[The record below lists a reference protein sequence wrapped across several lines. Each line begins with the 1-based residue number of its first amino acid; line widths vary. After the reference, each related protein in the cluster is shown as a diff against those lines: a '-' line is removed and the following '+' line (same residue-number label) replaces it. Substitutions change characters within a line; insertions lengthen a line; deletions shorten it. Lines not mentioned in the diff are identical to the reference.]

1 MARGEHQ
8 TTEALLDVLGDFRV
22 ALPTPSLG
30 HGGSN
35 PEGLLPG
42 RRGEDR
48 TQVCNKLL
56 ACQCAHC
63 GEKFYL
69 SSLPCNSSGGSP
81 LEVPSDRRFQLLV
94 LVGDVQ
100 LDSPKLGSWSIL
112 STIPVRKPESSS
124 RTTPCAI
131 SSVSLRWCSVVLSSY
146 R

>member
-1 MARGEHQ
+1 LIEDLTPGQIPRVQLFLSSRPPLIAPRAPPPRPRKPLPTAGRTRVSERFSLPSSGASSPGLPRLTAGGAHAPPMARGEHQ

-42 RRGEDR
+42 RRGEDG

-69 SSLPCNSSGGSP
+69 SS
-81 LEVPSDRRFQLLV
+81 
-94 LVGDVQ
+94 
-100 LDSPKLGSWSIL
+100 
-112 STIPVRKPESSS
+112 
-124 RTTPCAI
+124 
-131 SSVSLRWCSVVLSSY
+131 
-146 R
+146 